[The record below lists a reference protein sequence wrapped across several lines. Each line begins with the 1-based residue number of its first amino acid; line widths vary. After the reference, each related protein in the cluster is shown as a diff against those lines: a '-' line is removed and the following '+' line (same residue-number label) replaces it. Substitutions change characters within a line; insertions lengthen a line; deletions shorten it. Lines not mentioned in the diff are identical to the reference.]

1 MFLDSNNLS
10 YLFYKNITLV
20 NECYFSVGGTSD
32 GEVDSDKEDEE
43 KNDRDKIDEKENS
56 EINSSKGT

>member
-1 MFLDSNNLS
+1 
-10 YLFYKNITLV
+10 LFNKNITLV

-43 KNDRDKIDEKENS
+43 KNDGDKIDDKENS
-56 EINSSKGT
+56 VINSSKGT